1 MVGRV
6 SGTEGYAEQA
16 ETLVQRYESR
26 SFDQVHAQFLHLL
39 PDKPGR
45 VLDIGAG
52 TGRDAAALAEMGH
65 SVTAVEPTA
74 EFRIGAQDRHPSP
87 RIEWRD
93 DSLPDLKS
101 LAGSAGA
108 FDLILSSAVW
118 MHLDEGQRRRAMPN
132 VARLIRPG
140 GVLLLN
146 LRHGPVPAGRRM
158 FEVTGDETVALA
170 RAEGLEPELQLDR
183 QESVLGQPDVF
194 WTRLAF
200 RRPAA

>member
-1 MVGRV
+1 MVGRA

-16 ETLVQRYESR
+16 ETLIPRYESR

-39 PDKPGR
+39 PGKPGR

-74 EFRIGAQDRHPSP
+74 EFRIGARDRHPSP
-87 RIEWRD
+87 QIEWRD

-101 LAGSAGA
+101 LAGRHGE

-132 VARLIRPG
+132 VARLLRPG
-140 GVLLLN
+140 GVLFLS
-146 LRHGPVPAGRRM
+146 LRHGPIPPSRRM

-170 RAEGLEPELQLDR
+170 QAEGLELELRRDK

>member
-1 MVGRV
+1 MADRA

-16 ETLVQRYESR
+16 QTLIPRYESR

-74 EFRIGAQDRHPSP
+74 EFRTGARGRHPSS

-93 DSLPDLKS
+93 DSLPELKS
-101 LAGSAGA
+101 LAGHDGE

-132 VARLIRPG
+132 VARLLRPS
-140 GVLLLN
+140 GVLILS
-146 LRHGPVPAGRRM
+146 LRHGPVPPGRRM
-158 FEVTGDETVALA
+158 FEVTGDETVTLA
-170 RAEGLEPELQLDR
+170 QAEGLELELRLDR

>member
-1 MVGRV
+1 MADRA

-16 ETLVQRYESR
+16 ETLIHRYESR
-26 SFDQVHAQFLHLL
+26 SFDQVHAPFLHLL
-39 PDKPGR
+39 PGKPGR

-65 SVTAVEPTA
+65 RITAVEPTP

-93 DSLPDLKS
+93 DSLPELKS
-101 LAGSAGA
+101 LADSDGE
-108 FDLILSSAVW
+108 FDLVLCSAVW
-118 MHLDEGQRRRAMPN
+118 MHLDDGQRRRAMPN
-132 VARLIRPG
+132 VARLLRAG
-140 GVLLLN
+140 GVLFLS
-146 LRHGPVPAGRRM
+146 LRHGPVPPRRRM

-170 RAEGLEPELQLDR
+170 QAEGLELELRLDR

-200 RRPAA
+200 RQPAG